1 MANYKKTSGSKVSF
15 SVKVEK
21 DDFNKAQK
29 SVIARAKNDVSVKG
43 FRKGQAPDDMVIAQI
58 GSERLAFEA
67 LNTALDKAYREFITK
82 EKIAVISAPET
93 KMPKKQEMPM
103 EVEFEVEVFPEVK
116 IGNYEKLKIKKPNIK
131 VSDKEVEDVLK
142 TVCAQAQIG
151 TPVSRKAKDGDLL
164 EVDFCGKDKDGKTL
178 PNTDGKNHKFRIGMG
193 QFLPDLEK
201 AFIGMKAGE
210 EKKAV
215 KVKFPK
221 NYHAPDMAGKTIP
234 FDIKLHNVF
243 EIDPS
248 KLTKEDIEK
257 ISGKAQSLDDFKKQ
271 IKATITTNK
280 SQGEVQKNMAEFN
293 KSLAKLVKVDLPESW
308 VKKEVDAR
316 IERIKQSPQYQHDP
330 ESFWKQIGKTEEVV
344 KKEAKTEGE
353 TDLKV
358 FLGLSEIIKLEKIE
372 LDKDEMEKAHQM
384 AHQHLEHS
392 NDHDSHAHH
401 AEMDKAVLNLK
412 IDKYI
417 SSITE

>member
-1 MANYKKTSGSKVSF
+1 MSNYKKLSGSKVSF
-15 SVKVEK
+15 SVKIGKEDLEK
-21 DDFNKAQK
+21 SQK

-43 FRKGQAPDDMVIAQI
+43 FRKGQAPEDMVIAQI
-58 GSERLAFEA
+58 GPEKLAFES

-82 EKIAVISAPET
+82 EEIAVISAPET
-93 KMPKKQEMPM
+93 KMPEKQEMPM
-103 EVEFEVEVFPEVK
+103 EVSFEVEVFPEVK
-116 IGNYEKLKIKKPNIK
+116 MGDYKKVKIKKTEVK
-131 VSDKEVEDVLK
+131 VTDKEVEEVLK
-142 TVCAQAQIG
+142 TVCAQAQIAQS
-151 TPVSRKAKDGDLL
+151 VSRKAKDGDLL

-201 AFIGMKAGE
+201 GFVGMAAGE

-221 NYHAPDMAGKTIP
+221 QYHAPDMAGQTVP
-234 FDIKLHNVF
+234 FDIKLHNVS
-243 EIDPS
+243 EIDSS
-248 KLTKEDIEK
+248 KLTEEDIEK
-257 ISGKAQSLDDFKKQ
+257 LSGKKQSLEDFKVQ
-271 IKATITTNK
+271 VTSTITANK
-280 SQGEVQKNMAEFN
+280 SQGENQKNMDEFN

-308 VKKEVDAR
+308 IEKEINAR
-316 IERIKQSPQYQHDP
+316 IERLKQSPQYQHDP
-330 ESFWKQIGKTEEVV
+330 ESFWKQIGKTEEIV

-358 FLGLSEIIKLEKIE
+358 FLGLSEIVKLEKIE

-384 AHQHLEHS
+384 AHQHFENS
-392 NDHDSHAHH
+392 NDHNSHAHH
-401 AEMDKAVLNLK
+401 AEMDKAILNLK

-417 SSITE
+417 TSISN